1 MTTSA
6 TPTLSDAS
14 AADPNR
20 GRGGGRRTKASA
32 PTSIIDRQRR
42 KLLIPLVGPAFIFY
56 TVLFII
62 PSFWA
67 VWISLHKWAGAGPM
81 DDFVGLD
88 NYIQNIKDPLFR
100 QSFFNTLALLFIVGI
115 VIFVTAFALSL
126 VLRDMWGKSAVRS
139 IIFFPHLVNA
149 LVYGALAGFIFNP
162 NGLVNKI
169 LNVVGVESPPLWLAA
184 DNIFPLIMATLV
196 LTMTGYYTTI
206 IMAGVDR
213 IPPSL
218 FEDCALAG
226 ANAWQRLRYVILPLT
241 WDIIGTCAVLWTI
254 TSVKIFEVVWLF
266 GGISA
271 EGAPPIQTWTVAV
284 FTYVTAFGGK
294 SLPAYGQAT
303 AAAIISLLLVLI
315 LVVLLRRLMRRE
327 ALEF

>member
-1 MTTSA
+1 MTSSA
-6 TPTLSDAS
+6 TPILNDAPV
-14 AADPNR
+14 AAARR
-20 GRGGGRRTKASA
+20 GRGQGRRAKSSA

-42 KLLIPLVGPAFIFY
+42 KLLIPLVGPAFLFY
-56 TVLFII
+56 TVLFIV
-62 PSFWA
+62 PSIWA
-67 VWISLHKWAGAGPM
+67 VWISLHEWAGLGPM
-81 DDFVGLD
+81 KFVGLS
-88 NYIQNIKDPLFR
+88 NYTRNISDPLFR
-100 QSFFNTLALLFIVGI
+100 QSFVNTLALLFIVGI
-115 VIFVTAFALSL
+115 TIFVIAFALSL

-162 NGLVNKI
+162 NGLVNTI
-169 LNVVGVESPPLWLAA
+169 LEFFGVEAPPLWLAA

-241 WDIIGTCAVLWTI
+241 WDIFGTCAVLWTI

-284 FTYVTAFGGK
+284 FTYVTAFGGR

>member
-1 MTTSA
+1 MTSSA

-14 AADPNR
+14 AAVPTR
-20 GRGGGRRTKASA
+20 GRGGGRRTKSSA

-42 KLLIPLVGPAFIFY
+42 KLLIPLVGPAFILY
-56 TVLFII
+56 TVLFIV
-62 PSFWA
+62 PTFWA
-67 VWISLHKWAGAGPM
+67 VWISLNDWAGVGPM
-81 DDFVGLD
+81 KFVGLK
-88 NYIQNIKDPLFR
+88 NYVRNINDPLFR
-100 QSFFNTLALLFIVGI
+100 QSFLNTLALLFIVGI
-115 VIFVTAFALSL
+115 VIFVVAFALSL

-139 IIFFPHLVNA
+139 MIFFPHLVNA

-162 NGLVNKI
+162 NGLVNT
-169 LNVVGVESPPLWLAA
+169 LLGFFGVEAPPLWLAA

-206 IMAGVDR
+206 LMAGVDR

-241 WDIIGTCAVLWTI
+241 WDIFGTCAVLWTI
-254 TSVKIFEVVWLF
+254 SSVKIFEVVWLF
-266 GGISA
+266 GGVAA

-303 AAAIISLLLVLI
+303 AAAIISLLLVLV

>member
-1 MTTSA
+1 MTSSA
-6 TPTLSDAS
+6 TPILNDAPV
-14 AADPNR
+14 AAARR
-20 GRGGGRRTKASA
+20 GRGQGRRAKSSA

-42 KLLIPLVGPAFIFY
+42 KLLIPLVGPAFLFY
-56 TVLFII
+56 TVLFIV
-62 PSFWA
+62 PSIWA
-67 VWISLHKWAGAGPM
+67 VWISLHEWAGLGPM
-81 DDFVGLD
+81 KFVGLS
-88 NYIQNIKDPLFR
+88 NYTRNISDPLFR
-100 QSFFNTLALLFIVGI
+100 QSFVNTLALLFIVGI
-115 VIFVTAFALSL
+115 TIFVIAFALSL

-162 NGLVNKI
+162 DGLVNTI
-169 LNVVGVESPPLWLAA
+169 LEFFGVEAPPLWLAA

-241 WDIIGTCAVLWTI
+241 WDIFGTCAVLWTI

-284 FTYVTAFGGK
+284 FTYVTAFGGR

>member
-1 MTTSA
+1 MSTAA

-14 AADPNR
+14 AADSTR
-20 GRGGGRRTKASA
+20 GRGGGRRKSKSA
-32 PTSIIDRQRR
+32 PTGIIDRQRR

-62 PSFWA
+62 PSIWA
-67 VWISLHKWAGAGPM
+67 IWISLHDWAGLGPM
-81 DDFVGLD
+81 KFVGLR
-88 NYIQNIKDPLFR
+88 NYTLIAQDPLFQ
-100 QSFFNTLALLFIVGI
+100 QSFLNTLKLLFIVGV
-115 VIFVTAFALSL
+115 VIFVVAFALSL

-169 LNVVGVESPPLWLAA
+169 LLVFGVEAPPLWLKS
-184 DNIFPLIMATLV
+184 DNIFPIIMATLV

-206 IMAGVDR
+206 LMAGVDR

-241 WDIIGTCAVLWTI
+241 WDIFGTCAVLWTI

-266 GGISA
+266 GGGA
-271 EGAPPIQTWTVAV
+271 AGGAPPLETWTVAV

-294 SLPAYGQAT
+294 TIPAYGQAT
-303 AAAIISLLLVLI
+303 AAAIISLLLVLV

>member
-1 MTTSA
+1 M
-6 TPTLSDAS
+6 
-14 AADPNR
+14 
-20 GRGGGRRTKASA
+20 
-32 PTSIIDRQRR
+32 DRQRR

-56 TVLFII
+56 TILFIV
-62 PSFWA
+62 PSIA
-67 VWISLHKWAGAGPM
+67 ALWISFHKWAGAGPM
-81 DDFVGLD
+81 EFVGLQ
-88 NYIQNIKDPLFR
+88 NYVRIAGDELFR
-100 QSFFNTLALLFIVGI
+100 NSFFNTLKLLFVVGA
-115 VIFVTAFALSL
+115 VIFVTAFALTL
-126 VLRDMWGKSAVRS
+126 VLRDMWGKGAVRS

-169 LNVVGVESPPLWLAA
+169 LEVLGIDAPPAWLAT
-184 DNIFPLIMATLV
+184 DNIFMLIMATLV

-206 IMAGVDR
+206 LMAGVDR

-241 WDIIGTCAVLWTI
+241 WDVFGTCAVLWTI

-266 GGISA
+266 GGAST
-271 EGAPPIQTWTVAV
+271 EGGPPIQTWTVAV
-284 FTYVTAFGGK
+284 YTFVTAFGGT
-294 SLPAYGQAT
+294 SIPAYGMAS
-303 AAAIISLLLVLI
+303 AASIVSLLLVLV